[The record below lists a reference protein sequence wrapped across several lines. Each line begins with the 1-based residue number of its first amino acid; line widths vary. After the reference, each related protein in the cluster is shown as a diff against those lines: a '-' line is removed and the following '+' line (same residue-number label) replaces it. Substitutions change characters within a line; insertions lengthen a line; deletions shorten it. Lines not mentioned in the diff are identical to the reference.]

1 MLAERKKPQIMDN
14 DSIDIHALPVTQE
27 YLSFCTDGL
36 DGFEAWAKALPMG
49 NLGAASKQLFLA
61 TKELSTTAFSTT
73 HRYKRLE
80 IIRDKT
86 HAICELLSKRFL
98 NHSVLL
104 NENDRKVAN
113 LAQAL
118 MIQLAAGYKR
128 VAIDEWQWCKQKKKP
143 PQKLMT
149 FAIHRAIADTSQAI
163 LRAYQLYQTPPRNA
177 WYDLHQLYLLAE
189 NSNIA
194 GYSIKD
200 EQTRFLSTSS
210 IRDLYTRAL
219 LLGCA
224 KTNQLRQ
231 QELGQVYDATEL
243 WCTRVRL
250 TPSQDPQALF
260 TVNLFRDYGP
270 VYQKLAANT
279 PDSTLR
285 AIDTRALVIALQR
298 ALAKQEGAATIP
310 GNLSEN
316 IVNQLIH
323 AWGILKERSFRRSEG
338 TGQLHISTGLLGS
351 HYFVCGQKSFPF
363 LLQEWMPGGLPKD
376 KKKIHPDDAWAQSFD
391 AGGQNLPDP
400 DSIDFDANAFI
411 NKNNLEEN
419 IDTGP
424 KGQVMAAQIVNTAPG
439 GYCIRMSNPPNSL
452 QTGEIMVIREAESH
466 AWSLATICWIR
477 NIKGQA
483 VEAGLELLAPKSS
496 AIAIRVL
503 NKTGENGEFLRGL
516 VLPAMPAVGQEQTL
530 IVPTIPFKVG
540 GKAEILEGDQ
550 IHRVQLLARVKSTR
564 SFVQYRYRNLSS
576 APNPDKTNN
585 ASNKQVL
592 SEPAG
597 SFWDQ
602 L

>member
-1 MLAERKKPQIMDN
+1 MLADRKKLHAMET
-14 DSIDIHALPVTQE
+14 DSIDIHAPPVTQE
-27 YLSFCTDGL
+27 YLSFCPDGL
-36 DGFEAWAKALPMG
+36 DGFEAWAKTLPMG

-61 TKELSTTAFSTT
+61 TKELSTTSFSTI

-80 IIRDKT
+80 IIREKT

-104 NENDRKVAN
+104 NDSDRKVAN

-118 MIQLAAGYKR
+118 TIQLAAGYKR
-128 VAIDEWQWCKQKKKP
+128 VALDEWQWCKQKKKA

-149 FAIHRAIADTSQAI
+149 FSIHRAIADTTRAI
-163 LRAYQLYQTPPRNA
+163 LRACQLYQAPPKNA
-177 WYDLHQLYLLAE
+177 WFDIHQLYLLAE
-189 NSNIA
+189 YTNIS

-250 TPSQDPQALF
+250 TSSQDPQSLF
-260 TVNLFRDYGP
+260 TVNLFRDQGP
-270 VYQKLAANT
+270 VYQKLSANA
-279 PDSTLR
+279 PDAILR

-310 GNLSEN
+310 GHLHDD

-323 AWGILKERSFRRSEG
+323 AWGVLKERAFRRTKG
-338 TGQLHISTGLLGS
+338 QGQLQMSLGLLGS
-351 HYFVCGQKSFPF
+351 HYYMSDEKSFSF
-363 LLQEWMPGGLPKD
+363 LLQQWMPGGLPKD
-376 KKKIHPDDAWAQSFD
+376 KKKVHPDDAWAQSFD
-391 AGGQNLPDP
+391 AGGQNIPDP
-400 DSIDFDANAFI
+400 ESIDFDSNAFI
-411 NKNNLEEN
+411 NKNTFEEN
-419 IDTGP
+419 MDTGP
-424 KGQVMAAQIVNTAPG
+424 KGQMLSAQIVNMAPG
-439 GYCIRMSNPPNSL
+439 GYCIRMSNAPTTL
-452 QTGEIMVIREAESH
+452 QTGELMVIREAENH
-466 AWSLATICWIR
+466 EWSLATVRWIR
-477 NIKGQA
+477 TVKGQA
-483 VEAGLELLAPKSS
+483 LEAGLELLAPQSS
-496 AIAIRVL
+496 AIAIRML

-516 VLPAMPAVGQEQTL
+516 VLPELPAAKQEQTL

-540 GKAEILEGDQ
+540 CKAEILEGDQ
-550 IHRVQLLARVKSTR
+550 IHRVQLLNKIKTTR
-564 SFVQYRYRNLSS
+564 SFVQYSYRNISS
-576 APNPDKTNN
+576 APNPDH
-585 ASNKQVL
+585 ASQDDSKQTVNE
-592 SEPAG
+592 SAG